1 MKSNAV
7 VISVFILL
15 FVVSGCDKITS
26 QMPKKSAAKA
36 AKVQATP
43 VVKGTVIAK
52 VNNIPLVLEDLNQE
66 IEAFNAMVPADKPG
80 AKITTRE
87 KKLDYLK
94 NEMVRR
100 VLLYQQALDKGL
112 DRKEEVI
119 RALDK
124 TKQDLLVVELVREEA
139 GKVDVTSAEVEDYYN
154 KFKDQ
159 LKEPEQRQVRE
170 IVVANEAEAKDI
182 LIELLKGGDFA
193 NLAKQ
198 RSKASSAANGG
209 DLGLL
214 SKGVKSAQFDAVVFS
229 DSLDSG
235 QYSNIFKGPDGY
247 YIIKL
252 EAKTGGKQRS
262 LSEMWDDIKRGLQ
275 FLKQQQRIEELISKL
290 SQDAKIEVYE
300 GEVK

>member
-1 MKSNAV
+1 MKYNSTI
-7 VISVFILL
+7 ISAFILL
-15 FVVSGCDKITS
+15 FILSGCDK
-26 QMPKKSAAKA
+26 MPWQASKKTVVKQEKA
-36 AKVQATP
+36 QVAP
-43 VVKGTVIAK
+43 LVKGTVIAK
-52 VNNIPLVLEDLNQE
+52 VNNIPVTLEDLNQE
-66 IEAFNAMVPADKPG
+66 VETFNAMVPADKPE

-94 NEMVRR
+94 NEMIRR
-100 VLLYQQALDKGL
+100 VLLYQQALDKSL
-112 DRKEEVI
+112 DKKEEVV
-119 RALDK
+119 RALEK

-139 GKVDVTSAEVEDYYN
+139 AKVEATSAEIEDYYN

-170 IVVANEAEAKDI
+170 IMVPAEAEAKDI
-182 LIELLKGGDFA
+182 LIELLKGADFA
-193 NLAKQ
+193 ALAKE
-198 RSKASSAANGG
+198 RSRASSAAAGG
-209 DLGLL
+209 DLGFLA
-214 SKGVKSAQFDAVVFS
+214 KGKKSAQFDAVAFS
-229 DSLDSG
+229 DSLEPG

-252 EAKTGGKQRS
+252 EAKTGGKQKS

-290 SQDAKIEVYE
+290 SQEAKIEIYE